1 MQITESGVT
10 TVTNVENSDNS
21 VLCQN
26 LENVPDSNDQLNAHM
41 ADTANSDSG
50 ADTASEV
57 ATSDEN
63 IEVIKSQFSKSCTE
77 NLEVDID
84 NVKTNRNVIEGTSTD
99 VVNGSGAELGI
110 LEQADTTSVE
120 NLSIV
125 TVVEKE
131 LEAASELIQNS
142 KYQEYT
148 NASGKSTVL

>member
-26 LENVPDSNDQLNAHM
+26 LENVPDSNDQLNTHM

-63 IEVIKSQFSKSCTE
+63 VEVIKSQISKSCTE

-84 NVKTNRNVIEGTSTD
+84 NIKTNRNLIEGTSID

-131 LEAASELIQNS
+131 LEPASEIIQNS

>member
-26 LENVPDSNDQLNAHM
+26 LENVPDSNDQLNTHM

-84 NVKTNRNVIEGTSTD
+84 KIKTNRNVIEGTSID

-131 LEAASELIQNS
+131 LEPASESIQNS
-142 KYQEYT
+142 QYQEYT
-148 NASGKSTVL
+148 NASGKSIVL

>member
-26 LENVPDSNDQLNAHM
+26 LENVPDSNDQLNTHM

-63 IEVIKSQFSKSCTE
+63 VEVIKSQFSTSCTE

-84 NVKTNRNVIEGTSTD
+84 NIKTNRNVIEGTSID
-99 VVNGSGAELGI
+99 LVNGSGAELGI

-131 LEAASELIQNS
+131 LEPASEIIQNS

-148 NASGKSTVL
+148 NANGKSTVL

>member
-26 LENVPDSNDQLNAHM
+26 LENVPDSNDQLNTHM

-50 ADTASEV
+50 AHTASEV
-57 ATSDEN
+57 ATSGQN

-84 NVKTNRNVIEGTSTD
+84 NIKTNRNVIEENSID

-131 LEAASELIQNS
+131 LEPASESIQNS
-142 KYQEYT
+142 QYQEYT
-148 NASGKSTVL
+148 NASGKSIVL